1 MQWWFISEVLEGEAL
16 AVEGIAASI
25 LEAHRLS
32 VFVEVIVGY
41 GPCKGITFTVTAAG
55 LLCQFSDT
63 TKMMIKQVQLEI
75 VEKGSVHCMELFCR
89 SGTPGLLV
97 VGLSN
102 GSVLCFAPQ
111 SLAFVVKLP
120 PPAPLIHA
128 IGPSQ
133 MKEALYPA
141 CYALRKVPGT
151 VTAPIPKLA
160 AVYADTS
167 FIVWDISDVYNI
179 LKHRSFL
186 HHSAC
191 IWDLQFLDN
200 YYIEDSPDSNESTL
214 LPRGTFVT
222 CSADGSIRIWNTDPK
237 AQRKSKFRSVYSKE
251 MLHMIGLSPLTDEKA
266 NSNNK
271 EARTSAHLNEPET
284 GSTDHDLLDNVAQL
298 SCAVPDTESPVRLIC
313 RDSPRCLAVHPF
325 GHRIGVLLFLMSLVR
340 NNIDFSISP
349 ISVWR

>member
-1 MQWWFISEVLEGEAL
+1 MLSFLQLQWWYISDVLEGEAL

-41 GPCKGITFTVTAAG
+41 GPCQGITFTVTATG

-63 TKMMIKQVQLEI
+63 TKMMIKQVQLEV

-89 SGTPGLLV
+89 SGAPGLLV

-120 PPAPLIHA
+120 PPAPLVHA
-128 IGPSQ
+128 IGSSQ

-151 VTAPIPKLA
+151 VAAPIPKLA
-160 AVYADTS
+160 AVYADNS

-179 LKHRSFL
+179 LKHRCFL

-191 IWDLQFLDN
+191 IWDLHFLDN
-200 YYIEDSPDSNESTL
+200 YYIEDSPDRGSESTL

-222 CSADGSIRIWNTDPK
+222 CSADGSIRVWNIDPK

-251 MLHMIGLSPLTDEKA
+251 MLHMIGLSSLADEKSVNA
-266 NSNNK
+266 DVK
-271 EARTSAHLNEPET
+271 IDTHLNELDK
-284 GSTDHDLLDNVAQL
+284 GSADHDVMGNIAQL
-298 SCAVPDTESPVRLIC
+298 STAVPDTESPVRLIC
-313 RDSPRCLAVHPF
+313 ADSPRCLAVHPF
-325 GHRIGVLLFLMSLVR
+325 GHRIGENCLTFRSVLF
-340 NNIDFSISP
+340 
-349 ISVWR
+349 